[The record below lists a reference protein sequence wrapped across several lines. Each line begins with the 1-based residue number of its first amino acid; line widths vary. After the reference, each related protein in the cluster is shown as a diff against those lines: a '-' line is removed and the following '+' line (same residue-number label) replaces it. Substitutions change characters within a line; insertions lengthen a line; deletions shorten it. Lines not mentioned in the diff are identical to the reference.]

1 MVKFHVE
8 SVEYGDEVFFV
19 RSAPAIAMIDL
30 LEKQKDLDDMKFNFA
45 LVAASLCNK
54 NGTNGVDTSV
64 EEIGSWP
71 WSLVAELIKAATSVN
86 GFAEIVEAVEDS
98 KKN

>member
-54 NGTNGVDTSV
+54 NGTNGVDTSA

-71 WSLVAELIKAATSVN
+71 WALVADLINASTRVN
-86 GFAEIVEAVEDS
+86 GFADIIEAVEES